1 MARQP
6 RSLVGRTIA
15 ITGGARGIG
24 AATASMLAGQGA
36 RVAIGDLDAELAEQ
50 TAASLRTPSLGV
62 ALDVTDTEAY
72 TAFLD
77 RVESELGPIDVLIN
91 NAGIMPIG
99 PIGEETDRTT
109 TNQLAI
115 NLHAVIHGSKE
126 AVRRMKQRGGGHIV
140 NIASAAGKTPV
151 PSAATYSATKF
162 GVVGFSES
170 LRLEVAD
177 DGIDVSC
184 VMPGI
189 VRTELSSGLKNTAGF
204 PPVQPED
211 VAEAIVGALQH
222 PRFDVFVPASIGPVS
237 RLSYLMPRRFGDWL
251 VRRIGVDRLMAEAAS
266 SQERASYEARV
277 ADSAPAAIRGKKS
290 KASGKG
296 KVG

>member
-6 RSLVGRTIA
+6 RSLVGRTVA

-24 AATASMLAGQGA
+24 AATAVALDRQGA
-36 RVAIGDLDAELAEQ
+36 RVAIGDLDVDLAAEVAGQ
-50 TAASLRTPSLGV
+50 LRQPALGLE
-62 ALDVTDTEAY
+62 LDVTDRQAF

-99 PIGEETDRTT
+99 PITEETDQTT
-109 TNQLAI
+109 SHQLAI

-126 AVRRMKQRGGGHIV
+126 AVRRMTRRGAGHIV

-170 LRLEVAD
+170 LRLELAGS
-177 DGIDVSC
+177 GIDISC

-189 VRTELSSGLKNTAGF
+189 VRTELASGLRDTAGF
-204 PPVQPED
+204 KPVQPED
-211 VAEAIVGALQH
+211 VAAAIVDALQR
-222 PRFDVFVPASIGPVS
+222 PRFDVFVPRSIGPTS
-237 RLSYLMPRRFGDWL
+237 RLSALMPRRFGDWL
-251 VRRIGVDRLMAEAAS
+251 VRTIGVDRLMAEAAGAR
-266 SQERASYEARV
+266 ERAAYEQRIAG
-277 ADSAPAAIRGKKS
+277 SAPAADRETDGSRG
-290 KASGKG
+290 A
-296 KVG
+296 

>member
-36 RVAIGDLDAELAEQ
+36 RVAIGDLDGDLAEQ

-77 RVESELGPIDVLIN
+77 RVESELGPVDVLIN

-99 PIGEETDRTT
+99 PIDEETDSTT

-126 AVRRMKQRGGGHIV
+126 AVRRMKRRGGGHIV
-140 NIASAAGKTPV
+140 NIASAAGKSPV

-170 LRLEVAD
+170 LRLEVAG

-189 VRTELSSGLKNTAGF
+189 VRTELSSGLKDTAGF

-211 VAEAIVGALQH
+211 VAEAIVGALQR
-222 PRFDVFVPASIGPVS
+222 PRFDVFVPASIGPIS

-251 VRRIGVDRLMAEAAS
+251 VRRIGVDRLMAEAAT

-277 ADSAPAAIRGKKS
+277 ADSAPAAGRGKKS
-290 KASGKG
+290 KASGKSRTG
-296 KVG
+296 